1 MKKGTEEEII
11 EQEIKP
17 EASGKAEELKAEE
30 KTAEK
35 PAEPVDEAKVLKE
48 QIQKLEAEKAE
59 MKDQFLRKAAD
70 FDNFRKRLIR
80 DKEDAVSFA
89 NTSLLTDLIDVLD
102 DFERA
107 EEAAKKS
114 KDFDTLANGV
124 DLIEKRLMGL
134 LEKKWGLTKYVPV
147 NEAFD
152 PEKHEALMM
161 TESPDVKEPTVAEVF
176 QNGYILHGRVI
187 RHAKVKVSMPAKN
200 N

>member
-1 MKKGTEEEII
+1 VKKGTEEEKT
-11 EQEIKP
+11 EQELQQEP
-17 EASGKAEELKAEE
+17 EAKAEEQK
-30 KTAEK
+30 AEK
-35 PAEPVDEAKVLKE
+35 PADEVAELKN
-48 QIQKLEAEKAE
+48 QIQKLESEKAE

-107 EEAAKKS
+107 EDAARKS

-124 DLIEKRLMGL
+124 DLIEKRLATL
-134 LEKKWGLTKYVPV
+134 LEKKWGLSKYVPL

-161 TESPDVKEPTVAEVF
+161 TESPDVKEATVAEVF

>member
-1 MKKGTEEEII
+1 LEKGTEDDKI
-11 EQEIKP
+11 EQEIQI
-17 EASGKAEELKAEE
+17 E
-30 KTAEK
+30 AEK
-35 PAEPVDEAKVLKE
+35 PETAEEPVDEVAALKE
-48 QIQKLEAEKAE
+48 QIQKLESEKAE

-70 FDNFRKRLIR
+70 FENFRKRLIR

-89 NTSLLTDLIDVLD
+89 NTALLTDLINVLD

-107 EEAAKKS
+107 EAAARQS
-114 KDFDTLANGV
+114 KDFETLASGV
-124 DLIEKRLMGL
+124 DLIEKQLSTL
-134 LEKKWGLTKYVPV
+134 LEKKWGLQKYVPM

-161 TESPDVKEPTVAEVF
+161 TESPDVKEATVAEVF

-187 RHAKVKVSMPAKN
+187 RHAKVKVCMPVKN

>member
-1 MKKGTEEEII
+1 MKKDTEEEKV
-11 EQEIKP
+11 EQELQQEP
-17 EASGKAEELKAEE
+17 EAKAEKAKAE
-30 KTAEK
+30 
-35 PAEPVDEAKVLKE
+35 EPVDEVAALKE

-124 DLIEKRLMGL
+124 DLIEKRLMGDRKSTRL
-134 LEKKWGLTKYVPV
+134 NSSHL
-147 NEAFD
+147 
-152 PEKHEALMM
+152 
-161 TESPDVKEPTVAEVF
+161 
-176 QNGYILHGRVI
+176 
-187 RHAKVKVSMPAKN
+187 
-200 N
+200 

>member
-1 MKKGTEEEII
+1 VKKDTEEEKM
-11 EQEIKP
+11 EQELQP
-17 EASGKAEELKAEE
+17 ESEAKAEELGTEE
-30 KTAEK
+30 
-35 PAEPVDEAKVLKE
+35 PAEPVDEVAALKE
-48 QIQKLEAEKAE
+48 QIQKLEKEKAE

-114 KDFDTLANGV
+114 KNFETLANGV

-161 TESPDVKEPTVAEVF
+161 TESPDVKEATVAEVF

>member
-1 MKKGTEEEII
+1 MKKGTEEEKT
-11 EQEIKP
+11 EQELQQEP
-17 EASGKAEELKAEE
+17 EAKAEEQK
-30 KTAEK
+30 AEK
-35 PAEPVDEAKVLKE
+35 PADEVAELKN
-48 QIQKLEAEKAE
+48 QIQKLESEKAE

-107 EEAAKKS
+107 EDAARKS

-124 DLIEKRLMGL
+124 DLIEKRLATL
-134 LEKKWGLTKYVPV
+134 LEKKWGLSKYVPL

-161 TESPDVKEPTVAEVF
+161 TESPDVKEATVAEVF

>member
-1 MKKGTEEEII
+1 MKKGTEEEKR
-11 EQEIKP
+11 EQELPQEP
-17 EASGKAEELKAEE
+17 EAKAEEQKAEE
-30 KTAEK
+30 PKDEVAE
-35 PAEPVDEAKVLKE
+35 LKN
-48 QIQKLEAEKAE
+48 QIQKLESEKAE

-107 EEAAKKS
+107 EEAARKS

-124 DLIEKRLMGL
+124 DLIEKRLATL
-134 LEKKWGLTKYVPV
+134 LEKKWGLSKYVPL

-161 TESPDVKEPTVAEVF
+161 TESPDVKEATVAEVF

>member
-1 MKKGTEEEII
+1 MKKGTEEEKK
-11 EQEIKP
+11 EQELQQEP
-17 EASGKAEELKAEE
+17 EAKAEEQ
-30 KTAEK
+30 KTEK
-35 PAEPVDEAKVLKE
+35 PADEVAELKN
-48 QIQKLEAEKAE
+48 QIQKLESEKAE

-107 EEAAKKS
+107 EEAARKS

-124 DLIEKRLMGL
+124 DLIEKRLATL
-134 LEKKWGLTKYVPV
+134 LEKKWGLSKYVPL

-161 TESPDVKEPTVAEVF
+161 TESPDVKEATVAEVF

>member
-1 MKKGTEEEII
+1 MKKETEEEKI
-11 EQEIKP
+11 EQELQQEP
-17 EASGKAEELKAEE
+17 EAKAEEQKAE
-30 KTAEK
+30 
-35 PAEPVDEAKVLKE
+35 EPVDEVATLKE
-48 QIQKLEAEKAE
+48 QIRKLESDNAL

-80 DKEDAVSFA
+80 DKEDAVSYA

-114 KDFDTLANGV
+114 KDFETLANGV
-124 DLIEKRLMGL
+124 DLIEKRLATL
-134 LEKKWGLTKYVPV
+134 LEKKWGLEKYVPL

-161 TESPDVKEPTVAEVF
+161 TESPDVKEATVAEVF

-187 RHAKVKVSMPAKN
+187 RHAKVKVSMPAKSN
-200 N
+200 

>member
-1 MKKGTEEEII
+1 MKKGTEEEKT
-11 EQEIKP
+11 EQELQQEP
-17 EASGKAEELKAEE
+17 EAKAEEQK
-30 KTAEK
+30 AEK
-35 PAEPVDEAKVLKE
+35 PADEVAELKN
-48 QIQKLEAEKAE
+48 QIQKLESEKAE

-80 DKEDAVSFA
+80 DKEDAISFA

-107 EEAAKKS
+107 EDAARKS

-124 DLIEKRLMGL
+124 DRIEKRLATL
-134 LEKKWGLTKYVPV
+134 LEKKWGLSKYVPL

-161 TESPDVKEPTVAEVF
+161 TESPDVKEATVAEVF

>member
-1 MKKGTEEEII
+1 MKKGTEEEKL
-11 EQEIKP
+11 EQEIQP
-17 EASGKAEELKAEE
+17 EAQANAEEQKTEAPETE
-30 KTAEK
+30 K
-35 PAEPVDEAKVLKE
+35 PVDEVAVVKE

-70 FDNFRKRLIR
+70 FDNFRKRLLR

-124 DLIEKRLMGL
+124 DLIEKRLATL
-134 LEKKWGLTKYVPV
+134 LEKKWGLTKYVPL

-161 TESPDVKEPTVAEVF
+161 TESPDVKEATVAEVF

>member
-1 MKKGTEEEII
+1 MKKGTEEEKL
-11 EQEIKP
+11 EQEIQP
-17 EASGKAEELKAEE
+17 EAQANAEEQKTEAPETE
-30 KTAEK
+30 K
-35 PAEPVDEAKVLKE
+35 PVDEVAVLKE

-70 FDNFRKRLIR
+70 FDNFRKRLLR

-124 DLIEKRLMGL
+124 DLIEKRLATL
-134 LEKKWGLTKYVPV
+134 LEKKWGLTKYVPL

-161 TESPDVKEPTVAEVF
+161 TESPDVKEATVAEVF

-200 N
+200 S

>member
-1 MKKGTEEEII
+1 MKKDTEEEKIN
-11 EQEIKP
+11 QELQQEK
-17 EASGKAEELKAEE
+17 EAKAEETKAD
-30 KTAEK
+30 
-35 PAEPVDEAKVLKE
+35 EPVDEAAALKE

-147 NEAFD
+147 NEPFD

-161 TESPDVKEPTVAEVF
+161 TESPDVKEATVAEVF

-187 RHAKVKVSMPAKN
+187 RHAKVKVSMPAKTN
-200 N
+200 

>member
-17 EASGKAEELKAEE
+17 EASGKTEELKAEE
-30 KTAEK
+30 KAAEK

>member
-1 MKKGTEEEII
+1 MKKGTEEEKT
-11 EQEIKP
+11 EQELQQEP
-17 EASGKAEELKAEE
+17 EAKAEEQK
-30 KTAEK
+30 AEK
-35 PAEPVDEAKVLKE
+35 PADEVAELKN
-48 QIQKLEAEKAE
+48 QIQKLESEKAE

-107 EEAAKKS
+107 EDAARKS

-124 DLIEKRLMGL
+124 DLIEKRLATL
-134 LEKKWGLTKYVPV
+134 LEKKWGLSKYVPL

-161 TESPDVKEPTVAEVF
+161 TESPDVKEATVAEVF

-200 N
+200 S

>member
-1 MKKGTEEEII
+1 MKKDTEEEKMN
-11 EQEIKP
+11 QELQQEP
-17 EASGKAEELKAEE
+17 ETKAEELKAEE
-30 KTAEK
+30 
-35 PAEPVDEAKVLKE
+35 PAEPVDEVAVLKE

-161 TESPDVKEPTVAEVF
+161 TESPDVKEATVAEVF

>member
-1 MKKGTEEEII
+1 MKKGTEEEKT
-11 EQEIKP
+11 EQELQQEP
-17 EASGKAEELKAEE
+17 DAKAEEQK
-30 KTAEK
+30 AEK
-35 PAEPVDEAKVLKE
+35 PADEVAELKN
-48 QIQKLEAEKAE
+48 QIQKLESEKAE

-107 EEAAKKS
+107 EDAARKS

-124 DLIEKRLMGL
+124 DLIEKRLATL
-134 LEKKWGLTKYVPV
+134 LEKKWGLSKYVPL

-161 TESPDVKEPTVAEVF
+161 TESPDVKEATVAEVF

>member
-1 MKKGTEEEII
+1 MKKGTEEEKT
-11 EQEIKP
+11 EQELQQES
-17 EASGKAEELKAEE
+17 EAKAEEQK
-30 KTAEK
+30 AEK
-35 PAEPVDEAKVLKE
+35 PADEVAELKN
-48 QIQKLEAEKAE
+48 QIQKLESEKAE

-80 DKEDAVSFA
+80 DKEDAISFA

-107 EEAAKKS
+107 EDAARKS

-124 DLIEKRLMGL
+124 DLIEKRLATL
-134 LEKKWGLTKYVPV
+134 LEKKWGLSKYVPL

-161 TESPDVKEPTVAEVF
+161 TESPDVKEATVAEVF

>member
-1 MKKGTEEEII
+1 LKKGTEEEKL
-11 EQEIKP
+11 EQEIQP
-17 EASGKAEELKAEE
+17 EAQANAEEQ
-30 KTAEK
+30 KTEAPETEK
-35 PAEPVDEAKVLKE
+35 PVDDVAALKE

-70 FDNFRKRLIR
+70 FDNFRKRLLR

-124 DLIEKRLMGL
+124 DLIEKRLATL
-134 LEKKWGLTKYVPV
+134 LEKKWGLTKYVPL

-161 TESPDVKEPTVAEVF
+161 TESPDVKEATVAEVF
-176 QNGYILHGRVI
+176 QNGYILHDRVI

>member
-1 MKKGTEEEII
+1 MKKDTEEEKMN
-11 EQEIKP
+11 QELQQEP
-17 EASGKAEELKAEE
+17 ETKAEELKAEE
-30 KTAEK
+30 
-35 PAEPVDEAKVLKE
+35 PAEPVDEIAALKE

-80 DKEDAVSFA
+80 DKEEAVSFA

-114 KDFDTLANGV
+114 KDFETLANGV

-147 NEAFD
+147 DEAFD

-161 TESPDVKEPTVAEVF
+161 TESPDVKEATVAEVF

-200 N
+200 S

>member
-1 MKKGTEEEII
+1 MKKGTEEEKL
-11 EQEIKP
+11 EQEIQP
-17 EASGKAEELKAEE
+17 EAQVNAEEQ
-30 KTAEK
+30 KTEAPEAEK
-35 PAEPVDEAKVLKE
+35 PVDEVAVLKE

-70 FDNFRKRLIR
+70 FDNFRKRLLR

-124 DLIEKRLMGL
+124 DLIEKRLATL
-134 LEKKWGLTKYVPV
+134 LEKKWGLTKYVPL

-161 TESPDVKEPTVAEVF
+161 TESPDVKEATVAEVF
-176 QNGYILHGRVI
+176 QNGYILHDRVI

>member
-1 MKKGTEEEII
+1 LKKGTEEEKL
-11 EQEIKP
+11 EQEIQP
-17 EASGKAEELKAEE
+17 EAQANAEEQKTEAPETE
-30 KTAEK
+30 K
-35 PAEPVDEAKVLKE
+35 PVDEVAVLKE

-70 FDNFRKRLIR
+70 FDNFRKRLLR

-124 DLIEKRLMGL
+124 DLIEKRLATL
-134 LEKKWGLTKYVPV
+134 LEKKWGLTKYVPL

-161 TESPDVKEPTVAEVF
+161 TESPDVKEATVAEVF
-176 QNGYILHGRVI
+176 QNGYILHDRVI

>member
-1 MKKGTEEEII
+1 MKKGTEEEKL
-11 EQEIKP
+11 EQEIQP
-17 EASGKAEELKAEE
+17 EAQVNAEEQ
-30 KTAEK
+30 KTEAPEAEK
-35 PAEPVDEAKVLKE
+35 SVDEVAVLKE

-70 FDNFRKRLIR
+70 FDNFRKRLLR

-124 DLIEKRLMGL
+124 DLIEKRLATL
-134 LEKKWGLTKYVPV
+134 LEKKWGLTKYVPL

-161 TESPDVKEPTVAEVF
+161 TESPDVKEATVAEVF
-176 QNGYILHGRVI
+176 QNGYILHDRVI

>member
-1 MKKGTEEEII
+1 MKKGTEEEKI
-11 EQEIKP
+11 EQEIEP
-17 EASGKAEELKAEE
+17 EVSAAAAEPE
-30 KTAEK
+30 K
-35 PAEPVDEAKVLKE
+35 EPVDEVSALKE

-107 EEAAKKS
+107 EAAAKKS
-114 KDFDTLANGV
+114 QDFETLANGV
-124 DLIEKRLMGL
+124 DLIEKRLATL
-134 LEKKWGLTKYVPV
+134 LEKKWGLTKYVPL

-161 TESPDVKEPTVAEVF
+161 TESPDVKEATVAEVF
-176 QNGYILHGRVI
+176 QNGYILHDRVI

>member
-1 MKKGTEEEII
+1 MKKDTEEEKMN
-11 EQEIKP
+11 QELQQEP
-17 EASGKAEELKAEE
+17 ETKAEELKAEE
-30 KTAEK
+30 
-35 PAEPVDEAKVLKE
+35 PAEPVDEIAALKE

-147 NEAFD
+147 NEPFD

-161 TESPDVKEPTVAEVF
+161 TESPDVKEATVAEVF

-200 N
+200 S

>member
-1 MKKGTEEEII
+1 MKKGTEEEKT
-11 EQEIKP
+11 EQELQQEP
-17 EASGKAEELKAEE
+17 EAKAEEQK
-30 KTAEK
+30 AEK
-35 PAEPVDEAKVLKE
+35 PADEVAELKN
-48 QIQKLEAEKAE
+48 QIQKLESKKTE
-59 MKDQFLRKAAD
+59 MKDQFLRKTAD

-107 EEAAKKS
+107 EDAARKS

-124 DLIEKRLMGL
+124 DLIEKRLATL
-134 LEKKWGLTKYVPV
+134 LEKKWGLSKYVPL

-161 TESPDVKEPTVAEVF
+161 TESPDVKEATVAEVF

>member
-1 MKKGTEEEII
+1 VKKGTEEEKT
-11 EQEIKP
+11 EQELQQEP
-17 EASGKAEELKAEE
+17 EAKAEEQK
-30 KTAEK
+30 AEK
-35 PAEPVDEAKVLKE
+35 PADEVAELKN
-48 QIQKLEAEKAE
+48 QIQKLESEKAE

-107 EEAAKKS
+107 EDAARKS

-124 DLIEKRLMGL
+124 DLIEKRLATL
-134 LEKKWGLTKYVPV
+134 LEKKWGLSKYVPL

-161 TESPDVKEPTVAEVF
+161 TESPDVKEATVAEVF

-187 RHAKVKVSMPAKN
+187 RHAKVKVSMPAKSN
-200 N
+200 

>member
-1 MKKGTEEEII
+1 MKKGTEEEKL
-11 EQEIKP
+11 EQEIQP
-17 EASGKAEELKAEE
+17 EAQANAEEQKTEAPETE
-30 KTAEK
+30 K
-35 PAEPVDEAKVLKE
+35 PVDEVAVLKE

-70 FDNFRKRLIR
+70 FDNFRKRLLR

-124 DLIEKRLMGL
+124 DLIEKRLATL
-134 LEKKWGLTKYVPV
+134 LEKKWGLTKYVPL

-161 TESPDVKEPTVAEVF
+161 TESPDVKEATVAEVF

-187 RHAKVKVSMPAKN
+187 RHAKVKVSMPARN
-200 N
+200 S

>member
-1 MKKGTEEEII
+1 MKKDTEEEKM
-11 EQEIKP
+11 EQELQP
-17 EASGKAEELKAEE
+17 ESEAKAEELGTEE
-30 KTAEK
+30 
-35 PAEPVDEAKVLKE
+35 PAEPVDEVAALKE
-48 QIQKLEAEKAE
+48 QIQKLENEKAE

-107 EEAAKKS
+107 EEAARKS
-114 KDFDTLANGV
+114 KNFETLANGV

-161 TESPDVKEPTVAEVF
+161 TESPDVKEATVAEVF

>member
-1 MKKGTEEEII
+1 MKKDTEEEKMN
-11 EQEIKP
+11 QELQQEP
-17 EASGKAEELKAEE
+17 ETKSEELKAEE
-30 KTAEK
+30 
-35 PAEPVDEAKVLKE
+35 PAEPVDEVAALKE

-80 DKEDAVSFA
+80 DKEEAVSFA

-114 KDFDTLANGV
+114 KDFETLANGV

-161 TESPDVKEPTVAEVF
+161 TESPDVKEATVAEVF

-200 N
+200 S

>member
-1 MKKGTEEEII
+1 MKKGTEEEKL
-11 EQEIKP
+11 EQEIQP
-17 EASGKAEELKAEE
+17 EAQANAEEQKTEAPETE
-30 KTAEK
+30 K
-35 PAEPVDEAKVLKE
+35 PVDEVAVLKE

-70 FDNFRKRLIR
+70 FDNFRKRLLR

-124 DLIEKRLMGL
+124 DLIEKRLATL
-134 LEKKWGLTKYVPV
+134 LEKKWGLTKYVPL

-161 TESPDVKEPTVAEVF
+161 TESPDVKEATVAEVF
-176 QNGYILHGRVI
+176 QNGYILHDRVI

>member
-1 MKKGTEEEII
+1 MKKGTEEEKL
-11 EQEIKP
+11 EQEIQP
-17 EASGKAEELKAEE
+17 EAQANAEEQ
-30 KTAEK
+30 KTEAPETEK
-35 PAEPVDEAKVLKE
+35 PVDDVAALKE

-70 FDNFRKRLIR
+70 FDNFRKRLLR

-124 DLIEKRLMGL
+124 DLIEKRLATL
-134 LEKKWGLTKYVPV
+134 LEKKWGLTKYVPL

-161 TESPDVKEPTVAEVF
+161 TESPDVKEATVAEVF
-176 QNGYILHGRVI
+176 QNGYILHDRVI